1 MQIDIHDTPYEAAA
15 PSPPPAAERSGLTVG
30 DRQWAASAH
39 FAALIAAL
47 ATSWFAGVAGL
58 VAALVVW
65 LLARDRSEFAAEHAR
80 EALNFNLSMFLYGVV
95 GVIFAVFTL
104 GIGLLVVLPLWALLA
119 LAWIVLTIVAGFKA
133 YDGERYRYPL
143 TIRFV

>member
-1 MQIDIHDTPYEAAA
+1 MQIDLHDTPYDAAD
-15 PSPPPAAERSGLTVG
+15 PSPRPAEERSGLSAG
-30 DRQWAASAH
+30 GRQWAGSAH

-80 EALNFNLSMFLYGVV
+80 EALNFNLSMFLYAVL

-104 GIGLLVVLPLWALLA
+104 GIGLLVVLPVWALLA
-119 LAWIVLTIVAGFKA
+119 LAWIVLTIIAGFKA